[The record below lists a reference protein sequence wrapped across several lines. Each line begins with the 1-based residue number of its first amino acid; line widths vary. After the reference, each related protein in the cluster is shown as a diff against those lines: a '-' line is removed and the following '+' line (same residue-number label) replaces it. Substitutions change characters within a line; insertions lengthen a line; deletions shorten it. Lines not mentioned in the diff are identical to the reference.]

1 MPITIQGTIHNLSDK
16 NKLQQLM
23 QDFCSAKRF
32 SYCRFKE
39 EKELNNV
46 RYLTKIK
53 YSYLNSTYMNNA
65 VDEGKALFTRFKEQK
80 IIFGSKKLWKR
91 LIDKEISKEN
101 WSQKRNDEIYSRG
114 DKRKNGNLNTRIY
127 LENNK
132 LKLRINC
139 GIRDYIYA
147 DVWLPP
153 KYYSIILDI
162 IQLENPCYSVRI
174 KQEQKQCRI
183 IISYD
188 EQYPEIEHPLA
199 HGAIGIDLNPNL
211 IAMAY
216 IQPDGNL
223 VETKS
228 IINNRIN
235 NARWGKRHYDIWM
248 IAKEIVEYAINKNCG
263 IVLEDLDFKKNKK
276 YKHTNDKYNKKK
288 NRALGNFT
296 WRQLLI
302 AIEAKAHRNGIE
314 VKKVNPAWTSV
325 IGRLKYCDD
334 IKVHEAAAYVT
345 GRRGLGYKERIP
357 DWLRSMIAETLQEEG
372 IKKSNWKIWSDLK
385 KLTVP
390 DCRAFVPQRVRRRV
404 KDPPSGLMDESKDLS
419 SPELLGFTGR
429 DVSEETSEIT
439 W

>member
-1 MPITIQGTIHNLSDK
+1 MQKTIQGTIHNIT
-16 NKLQQLM
+16 NNQKLQQLM
-23 QDFCSAKRF
+23 RDFCSAKRF

-39 EKELNNV
+39 EKELNDV
-46 RYLTKIK
+46 RHLTKLK
-53 YSYLNSTYMNNA
+53 YPSLNGRYIYDA
-65 VDEGKALFTRFKEQK
+65 VSEGKAVFTRFKDQR
-80 IIFGSKKLWKR
+80 IIFGSKKLWKQ
-91 LIDKEISKEN
+91 LINKEISKEL
-101 WSQKRNDEIYSRG
+101 WIQKRNDIIYSRG
-114 DKRKNGNLNTRIY
+114 EKNHSGNANTRIY
-127 LENNK
+127 LVNNK

-153 KYYSIILDI
+153 KYHSIILDI
-162 IQLENPCYSVRI
+162 IQSANPCYSIRI

-183 IISYD
+183 IVSYD
-188 EQYPEIEHPLA
+188 EAYPEIQHPLA

-211 IAMAY
+211 ISLAY

-223 VETKS
+223 IETKS
-228 IINNRIN
+228 ILNNRIN

-248 IAKEIVEYAINKNCG
+248 IANEVVEYAVSKNCG

-296 WRQLLI
+296 WKQLLT
-302 AIEAKAHRNGIE
+302 AIEAKAHRSGVE
-314 VKKVNPAWTSV
+314 VKKVNPAWTSI

-334 IKVHEAAAYVT
+334 IKVHEAAAYVI

-357 DWLRSMIAETLQEEG
+357 DWLRSIIAETLQEEG

-390 DCRAFVPQRVRRRV
+390 DCRAFVPRRVRRRV
-404 KDPPSGLMDESKDLS
+404 KDPPSGLMGNLLP
-419 SPELLGFTGR
+419 SPDLLGLTGQS
-429 DVSEETSEIT
+429 SEDDLF

>member
-1 MPITIQGTIHNLSDK
+1 MSITIQGTIHNLSDQ

-23 QDFCSAKRF
+23 KDFCSAKRF
-32 SYCRFKE
+32 SYCRFKTG
-39 EKELNNV
+39 KELNDV
-46 RYLTKIK
+46 RRLIK
-53 YSYLNSTYMNNA
+53 EKYPNINSRYIYDA
-65 VDEGKALFTRFKEQK
+65 VGEGKALFSRFKEQK
-80 IIFGSKKLWKR
+80 IIFGSKKLWEK
-91 LIDKEISKEN
+91 LINKEISKEN

-114 DKRKNGNLNTRIY
+114 EKLHFGNVNTRIY
-127 LENNK
+127 LENNI

-147 DVWLPP
+147 DIWLPL
-153 KYYSIILDI
+153 KYQSIILDML
-162 IQLENPCYSVRI
+162 QSENYCYSIRI

-183 IISYD
+183 IISY
-188 EQYPEIEHPLA
+188 EESYPYIQHPLA
-199 HGAIGIDLNPNL
+199 HGVIGIDLNPNL
-211 IAMAY
+211 IALAY

-228 IINNRIN
+228 IMNNRIN
-235 NARWGKRHYDIWM
+235 NAQRGKRHYDIWM
-248 IAKEIVEYAINKNCG
+248 IAKEIVEYAISKNCG
-263 IVLEDLDFKKNKK
+263 IVMEGLDFKREKS
-276 YKHTNDKYNKKK
+276 YNKKK

-302 AIEAKAHRNGIE
+302 AIEYKAKRNGVE

-334 IKVHEAAAYVT
+334 IKVHEAAAYCI

-357 DWLRSMIAETLQEEG
+357 DWLRVLVSQTLQEEG
-372 IKKSNWKIWSDLK
+372 DRKSNWKIWSDLK

-390 DCRAFVPQRVRRRV
+390 DRKAFVPQRVKRRANS
-404 KDPPSGLMDESKDLS
+404 PPSGLMDELYGSS
-419 SPELLGFTGR
+419 SPELLGSTGR
-429 DVSEETSEIT
+429 SEVSTETSEIT